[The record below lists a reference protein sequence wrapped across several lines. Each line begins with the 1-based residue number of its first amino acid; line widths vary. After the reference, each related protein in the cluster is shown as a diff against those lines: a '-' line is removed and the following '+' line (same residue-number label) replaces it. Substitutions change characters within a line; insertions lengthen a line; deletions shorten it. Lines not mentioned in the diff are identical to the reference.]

1 LQLISIITVNYN
13 NLEGLKKTIQSVKNQ
28 TWKEF
33 EYIVIDG
40 GSTDGSVKV
49 LEENSKYV
57 NWISEPDK
65 GVYHAMNKGL
75 QKASGEYVLFLNS
88 GDHFYNSK
96 VLEQN
101 HDLIDTYDIIYFN
114 QYVIGKTKK
123 FLKEYPEKLS
133 FAYFLKDNLPH
144 QASFIKK
151 ELFEKVGLFDEDFK
165 IISDWKFFIDSVCRF
180 NVSYKYVNKTLTTFY
195 QDGISSLAENNKVI
209 NEEKQK
215 VLQSSYLPYMQ
226 DLENLLEYMTV
237 INNLRKSKKIKWLI
251 KLGLINKF

>member
-1 LQLISIITVNYN
+1 MKITIITINYN
-13 NLEGLKKTIQSVKNQ
+13 NLKGLKTTFESVKNQ
-28 TWKEF
+28 TYQAF

-40 GSTDGSVKV
+40 GSTDGSLTF
-49 LEENSKYV
+49 LEKHSSDINY
-57 NWISEPDK
+57 WISEPDN
-65 GVYHAMNKGL
+65 GVYNAMNKGI
-75 QKASGEYVLFLNS
+75 QKATGEYVLFLNS

-101 HDLIDTYDIIYFN
+101 HDQVNTYDIIYFN

-151 ELFEKVGLFDEDFK
+151 ALFDKVGIFDENFK

-195 QDGISSLAENNKVI
+195 QDGISSLAENIKVI

-215 VLQSSYLPYMQ
+215 ILQSSYLPYMQ

-237 INNLRKSKKIKWLI
+237 INNLRKSRKIKWLI